1 MEVCEA
7 SETQRAEA
15 SPVIGAN
22 AAFNNRTKEEL
33 EMHMFKK
40 CGFSPQNPLTLS
52 LCGFGNFILTVGL
65 ATDKKEQKRG
75 MRGAGGCWWWWWG
88 GGSLLIDFANFY

>member
-1 MEVCEA
+1 MRA

-22 AAFNNRTKEEL
+22 AAFNNKTKEEL

-40 CGFSPQNPLTLS
+40 CGFSPNPFTLS

-65 ATDKKEQKRG
+65 AEDKKEQKRG
-75 MRGAGGCWWWWWG
+75 TWG
-88 GGSLLIDFANFY
+88 GKELIDFAKFY